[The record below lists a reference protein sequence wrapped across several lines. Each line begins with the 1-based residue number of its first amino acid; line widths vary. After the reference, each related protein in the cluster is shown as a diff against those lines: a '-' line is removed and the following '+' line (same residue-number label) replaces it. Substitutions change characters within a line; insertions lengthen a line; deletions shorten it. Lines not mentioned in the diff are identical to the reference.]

1 MIDFVISPIE
11 FAYQGL
17 LYASFRFPSCHGL
30 YTRLTLGSCIHD
42 FPLMS
47 CNIYGFEDICRLSV
61 SLDAVSR
68 KAIQCIIILRDV
80 RMAPRLSFSV
90 LGCRQHGT
98 CTRALHTTASN
109 TPCHSPKLSSS
120 VQADHLYNLQGLD
133 YVCINRPAAAV
144 GSTDASISALKRR

>member
-1 MIDFVISPIE
+1 MSELITLVIDFVISPIE

-90 LGCRQHGT
+90 YSFEYPVPFPQTIVIG
-98 CTRALHTTASN
+98 AS
-109 TPCHSPKLSSS
+109 
-120 VQADHLYNLQGLD
+120 
-133 YVCINRPAAAV
+133 
-144 GSTDASISALKRR
+144 